1 MKRTLRT
8 LAVGVTCL
16 TAAIATT
23 AAEAQTYTAQY
34 FAVINANGA
43 TARSS
48 GVDSSTR
55 PSTGVYQVV
64 FNRPELR
71 NCAVTASL
79 LGTVPGMLSMQV
91 PVNGKT
97 ATIRTFTKAG
107 AAANRAFQMTVL
119 CGPTSPN

>member
-1 MKRTLRT
+1 MQRTLRS
-8 LAVGVTCL
+8 LAVAAACL
-16 TAAIATT
+16 TAALAT

-48 GVDSSTR
+48 GVESSTR
-55 PSTGVYQVV
+55 TSTGIYQIV
-64 FNRPELR
+64 FNRTQLR

-79 LGTVPGMLSMQV
+79 LGTAPGSLSMQV
-91 PVNGKT
+91 PATGKT
-97 ATIRTFTKAG
+97 ATVRTFSKAG
-107 AAANRAFQMTVL
+107 AAANRAFHMTVL